1 MAKGNYVD
9 SNNHF
14 ICMGGQGLNQ
24 SFSKHNI
31 KFGFKV
37 YGIMLINPMKWSI
50 GLAIQTFTQH
60 QQQIITRR

>member
-37 YGIMLINPMKWSI
+37 CGILPLNPTKMDWPFKHFHNTNNKS
-50 GLAIQTFTQH
+50 
-60 QQQIITRR
+60 